1 MNSRSLKRPK
11 SSINEKMICPTKTK
25 ERGKV
30 VENLID
36 NKVSHKAIVLH
47 YILVLT
53 RKKGQ
58 YSLH

>member
-36 NKVSHKAIVLH
+36 NKVSYKALVLH

-53 RKKGQ
+53 RKKG
-58 YSLH
+58 

>member
-1 MNSRSLKRPK
+1 MK
-11 SSINEKMICPTKTK
+11 KMICPTKTK